1 MVCAS
6 HNPLNFLSM
15 CNKYT
20 VQILKNKVEL
30 TTKNLLLE
38 YIKKKIAQEIED
50 KLKKIKS
57 NELEQELIKLKLE
70 DCN

>member
-1 MVCAS
+1 M
-6 HNPLNFLSM
+6 
-15 CNKYT
+15 K
-20 VQILKNKVEL
+20 K
-30 TTKNLLLE
+30 
-38 YIKKKIAQEIED
+38 KKKIAQEIED